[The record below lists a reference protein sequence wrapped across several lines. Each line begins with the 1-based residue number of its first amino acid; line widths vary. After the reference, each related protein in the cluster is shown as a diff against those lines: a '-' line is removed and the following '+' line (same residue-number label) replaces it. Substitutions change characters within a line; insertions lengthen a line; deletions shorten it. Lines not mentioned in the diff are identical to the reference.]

1 MADLKDK
8 VAIITGAGQGVGKG
22 IAIALAKAG
31 ASIVASG
38 RTLSKVQETIKE
50 IEVLGGK
57 GIALEC
63 EVTNQEHIE
72 SCVKKTISTFN
83 SIDILVNNA
92 QIVPLGEVLDIT
104 DEAFNQAWLSG
115 PLATLRFMKLCYPY
129 LKDSQGSVINL
140 GTGAAIRP
148 DPKGFGAYTAVKE
161 AIRSLSRATAVEWG
175 KDGIRVNTI
184 IPLANSPGMD
194 MWEDMFPEEAK
205 ALCNKLKD
213 LNSRG
218 ISSSSKE
225 AIDQISRERK
235 LNTTDAE
242 ILSIYVIGLNCPDI
256 R

>member
-31 ASIVASG
+31 ASIIASG

-129 LKDSQGSVINL
+129 LKL
-140 GTGAAIRP
+140 
-148 DPKGFGAYTAVKE
+148 Y
-161 AIRSLSRATAVEWG
+161 L
-175 KDGIRVNTI
+175 
-184 IPLANSPGMD
+184 
-194 MWEDMFPEEAK
+194 
-205 ALCNKLKD
+205 
-213 LNSRG
+213 
-218 ISSSSKE
+218 
-225 AIDQISRERK
+225 
-235 LNTTDAE
+235 
-242 ILSIYVIGLNCPDI
+242 
-256 R
+256 